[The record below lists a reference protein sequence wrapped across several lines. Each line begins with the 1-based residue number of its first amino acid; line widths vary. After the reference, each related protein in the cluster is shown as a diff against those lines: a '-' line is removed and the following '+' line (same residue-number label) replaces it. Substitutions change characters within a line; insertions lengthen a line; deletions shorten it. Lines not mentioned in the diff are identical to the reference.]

1 MQLAGVED
9 VYTSSSGS
17 TRTTENTLK
26 AAFAAIGNTYS
37 FLTPNLWAETPLAA
51 SPLEVYAEEAAAG
64 KRDTKCFITYS
75 VNSTNVLNCILENK
89 TN

>member
-26 AAFAAIGNTYS
+26 AAFIAIGNTYG
-37 FLTPNLWAETPLAA
+37 FLTPNLWAVQPLVA
-51 SPLEVYAEEAAAG
+51 SPLDTFAEEAQGG
-64 KRDTKCFITYS
+64 KRRY
-75 VNSTNVLNCILENK
+75 
-89 TN
+89 

>member
-26 AAFAAIGNTYS
+26 AAFIAIGNTYA
-37 FLTPNLWAETPLAA
+37 FLTPNLWTEAPLAP
-51 SPLEVYAEEAAAG
+51 SPLDVYAEEAAG
-64 KRDTKCFITYS
+64 SKRRY
-75 VNSTNVLNCILENK
+75 
-89 TN
+89 